1 MGCITQW
8 SQIISHTIQL
18 KAKKIKNK
26 LHAFAWLSLA
36 GNKNI
41 KFALWFDL
49 ISPFLLFSASSI
61 VLGGNSKN
69 VVLTGV
75 LKNCVPLQQIHLTS

>member
-1 MGCITQW
+1 MVTNHQ
-8 SQIISHTIQL
+8 SHNTI
-18 KAKKIKNK
+18 KSKKKKNKKK

-36 GNKNI
+36 GNRNI

-75 LKNCVPLQQIHLTS
+75 LKNCVTLQQIHLTS